1 MVGVGRRDGAY
12 LMIVGPSFGFK
23 VGERKQRCTAAPF
36 RLGRSGQE
44 ELAFF
49 RPPFMDKTGAKLP
62 LQWERLLHDDA
73 RHRRQQ
79 SLGIFVTGIAANLS
93 RRSPL
98 DDAATIHHGGFITD
112 VFDNTDIVGD
122 EQQGQLPAA
131 A

>member
-1 MVGVGRRDGAY
+1 MVGVGRRDGAS

-44 ELAFF
+44 EQVFSGLLLWTK
-49 RPPFMDKTGAKLP
+49 PVQKIP

-79 SLGIFVTGIAANLS
+79 CLGIFVTGIAANLIC
-93 RRSPL
+93 RSPL